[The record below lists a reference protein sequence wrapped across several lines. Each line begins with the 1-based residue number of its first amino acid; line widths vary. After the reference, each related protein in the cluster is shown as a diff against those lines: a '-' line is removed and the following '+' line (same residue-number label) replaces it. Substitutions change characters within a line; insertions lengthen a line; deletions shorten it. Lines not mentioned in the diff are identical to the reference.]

1 MLVALRATKRDRSC
15 WICLM
20 LPTEYNGEVL
30 VELER
35 PNCLCWARGG
45 ILIFGLC
52 CSKSAAGEAAAV
64 NVVVQL
70 EVVVTA
76 RCGA

>member
-1 MLVALRATKRDRSC
+1 
-15 WICLM
+15 M
-20 LPTEYNGEVL
+20 LPTEYKGEVL

-35 PNCLCWARGG
+35 PKCLCWARVR
-45 ILIFGLC
+45 ILILGLC

-64 NVVVQL
+64 NIVVQL
-70 EVVVTA
+70 EVVVNA